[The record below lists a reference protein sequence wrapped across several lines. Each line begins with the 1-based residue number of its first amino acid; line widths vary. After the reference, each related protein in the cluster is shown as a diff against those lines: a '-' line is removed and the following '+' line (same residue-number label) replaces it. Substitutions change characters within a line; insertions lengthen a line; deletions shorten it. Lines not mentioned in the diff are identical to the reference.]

1 MPKLRENI
9 NQLNSDIQ
17 AIKSAI
23 VGSGVE
29 IAEGTKIEE
38 YADKVAEVY
47 EAGKKA
53 EWDSFWDAYQQ
64 NGAKSNYTQ
73 AFYSTRWSDVN
84 YKPKYPLICSSCQSM
99 YNSSRISNT
108 IQDIDISGCTN
119 TQYLFGYVTTLITI
133 PKLIVSE
140 STPFKD
146 TFISCSNLENL
157 TIEGKI
163 GQNGFNVQWSKKLNG
178 KSIVSIIEALS
189 ATTDELNEPTVT
201 LSQAAVTNMTFP
213 ITSEQT
219 EITYDSW
226 ATLIAT
232 KSKWTISLV

>member
-38 YADKVAEVY
+38 YADKVVEVY

-53 EWDSFWDAYQQ
+53 EWDAFWDSYQQ
-64 NGAKSNYTQ
+64 DGAKLNYTQ
-73 AFYSTRWSDVN
+73 AFYSTRWNDIN

-108 IQDIDISGCTN
+108 IQNIDISGCTN

-157 TIEGKI
+157 IIEGEV
-163 GQNGFNVQWSKKLNG
+163 GQNGFNVQYSKKLNG

-189 ATTDELNEPTVT
+189 SEKSGLTVT
-201 LSQAAVTNMTFP
+201 LSQTAKNNMTFP
-213 ITSEQT
+213 ITSEQSKV
-219 EITYDSW
+219 TYDSW
-226 ATLIAT
+226 ENLIAT
-232 KSKWTISLV
+232 KSNWTISLV